1 MLLARAEALEAP
13 APRLMPPVQGLVGI
27 SSGGQLERV
36 LANGTQIPLGPRL
49 SGLVLAD
56 QLSCLDEARGVYYVV
71 GCDDAQERSVLVGIS
86 LVNGTEL
93 SRTVL
98 PFAPQPFIGAGQS
111 LTWDPRSSR
120 AIVGGQIQDG
130 GVHVVGWVNASQGS
144 FSVVASLPAT
154 LLDMPGGGQS
164 AYNPMTGLLVLQLA
178 SRSGEPVLAAVNM
191 TDAKV
196 KRAAPLNVWPLQ
208 PDSVHFC
215 CCAARYTSGQR
226 IRPLAVTS

>member
-1 MLLARAEALEAP
+1 MR
-13 APRLMPPVQGLVGI
+13 RMPPVRGLIGI

-36 LANGTQIPLGPRL
+36 LANGTQIPLGHRL

-56 QLSCLDEARGVYYVV
+56 QLSCLDEARGAYYVI
-71 GCDDAQERSVLVGIS
+71 GCDAQERSVLVGIS
-86 LVNGTEL
+86 VVNGTEL

-120 AIVGGQIQDG
+120 AIVGGQIQG
-130 GVHVVGWVNASQGS
+130 EGSHVVGWVNISEGS
-144 FSVVASLPAT
+144 FSLVASLPAT

-164 AYNPMTGLLVLQLA
+164 AFDPVTGLLVLQLA

-196 KRAAPLNVWPLQ
+196 KRAASHL
-208 PDSVHFC
+208 S
-215 CCAARYTSGQR
+215 T
-226 IRPLAVTS
+226 